1 MVLCTLLAIFI
12 GSMMVFLGKN
22 HLLGIFFLASPNN
35 IRLSSKLGI
44 VTWLG
49 TPKLTL
55 GSIGF
60 ITEKSGNIRPGSDKH
75 PPFFRKTLE
84 LNGKSR
90 RCYNFDVTQITKT
103 KNCLKHGILLILKAI
118 TLN

>member
-1 MVLCTLLAIFI
+1 MYHDIRATNVE
-12 GSMMVFLGKN
+12 N
-22 HLLGIFFLASPNN
+22 FFYQYS
-35 IRLSSKLGI
+35 I

-49 TPKLTL
+49 TPKLTP
-55 GSIGF
+55 GSPGF

-90 RCYNFDVTQITKT
+90 RCYDFDVTLKN
-103 KNCLKHGILLILKAI
+103 KNRNCLKRRILMILKEI
-118 TLN
+118 KRY